1 MNFDQSKINLENPI
15 VCLITGPAGAGKST
29 VSRALAEKFEKSAVI
44 NADDLQKMIVK
55 GRVKLYPWN
64 EEVKQQL
71 FLRTQNACTL
81 ANNFLELGYNVII
94 DCIVGRTHL
103 KQYQDFFYNRK
114 IKVFLL
120 LPNMDALLDRFDKR
134 ENNYEL
140 RIRTQELHDK
150 FISIKDEVDWLVIDS
165 SNQTVEKTTNQ
176 IFEELIK

>member
-1 MNFDQSKINLENPI
+1 MDKTNNPI

-29 VSRALAEKFEKSAVI
+29 VSHKLAEKFEKSAVI
-44 NADDLQKMIVK
+44 NADDLQKMIVR

-81 ANNFLELGYNVII
+81 ANNFLDSGYNVII

-103 KQYQDFFYNRK
+103 NQYQDFFLNRK

-120 LPNMDALLDRFDKR
+120 LPNMEALLDRFDKR
-134 ENNYEL
+134 ENNDAL
-140 RIRTQELHDK
+140 RKRTQELHDK
-150 FISIKDEVDWLVIDS
+150 FVSIKDEFDWVVIDS
-165 SNQTVEKTTNQ
+165 SSQAVEETMNQ